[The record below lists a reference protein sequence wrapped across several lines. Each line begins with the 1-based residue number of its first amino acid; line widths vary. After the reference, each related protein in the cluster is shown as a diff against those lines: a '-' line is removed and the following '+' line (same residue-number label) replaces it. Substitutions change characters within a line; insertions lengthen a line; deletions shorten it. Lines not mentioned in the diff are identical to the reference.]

1 MQEKETAS
9 FSYRKAIKD
18 YIIEFIMLFAAVT
31 LGFFAENLR
40 EGYAERRLEIQ
51 LMKSMVSD
59 LERNEE
65 LLLSQQ
71 VSLNA
76 RKIAC
81 DSIAYFFNQPD
92 IKQHG
97 AELYMYGRRLGYYA
111 GEYPLS
117 SRSLDQLKN
126 SGLFSIISKDVVA
139 DSLSNYDNLKT
150 QYEQRIKWYFEDV
163 KKVQDENKNIF
174 DTRVFEKASVYT
186 NTYTFQILKP
196 EGNPAL
202 LTYDIVDLQKYY
214 NNFYYLKKNTEV
226 QLRAVVELIN
236 STTTLKSL
244 IIKSYEF

>member
-1 MQEKETAS
+1 
-9 FSYRKAIKD
+9 
-18 YIIEFIMLFAAVT
+18 
-31 LGFFAENLR
+31 
-40 EGYAERRLEIQ
+40 
-51 LMKSMVSD
+51 
-59 LERNEE
+59 
-65 LLLSQQ
+65 
-71 VSLNA
+71 
-76 RKIAC
+76 
-81 DSIAYFFNQPD
+81 
-92 IKQHG
+92 
-97 AELYMYGRRLGYYA
+97 MYGRRLGYYA

-117 SRSLDQLKN
+117 SRSIDQLKN
-126 SGLFSIISKDVVA
+126 SGLFSIISQDVVA

-202 LTYDIVDLQKYY
+202 LTYDKVDLQKYY